1 MLTLSCLQVLSE
13 QIISNESRIAKTKV
27 IMNFN
32 KPRQMQFTFLVRYE
46 DFDKVE
52 AICSDM
58 KDHLLNTEG
67 IHRQL
72 PMWVGFTGVEGN
84 ACNVYTIVSPLPH
97 CLSNSAVLCWAV
109 LGCAV
114 LCWAGLCYARR
125 SCAACAVLDWAVLSC
140 DAWAGCAARL
150 GCAMLGWAILD
161 HVLGCAALC
170 WAMLGC
176 MCWAG
181 LCWTGLC
188 WGGLC

>member
-1 MLTLSCLQVLSE
+1 MESGWCFDLQVLSE

-46 DFDKVE
+46 DFGKVE

-84 ACNVYTIVSPLPH
+84 ACNVYTIVSVPPLVAELFCH
-97 CLSNSAVLCWAV
+97 AVFYMCNAFH
-109 LGCAV
+109 G
-114 LCWAGLCYARR
+114 
-125 SCAACAVLDWAVLSC
+125 AAL
-140 DAWAGCAARL
+140 ARL
-150 GCAMLGWAILD
+150 QS
-161 HVLGCAALC
+161 
-170 WAMLGC
+170 
-176 MCWAG
+176 
-181 LCWTGLC
+181 
-188 WGGLC
+188 

>member
-1 MLTLSCLQVLSE
+1 MQAELCPVLLQVLSE

-52 AICSDM
+52 AICTDM

-84 ACNVYTIVSPLPH
+84 ACNVYTIVSPF
-97 CLSNSAVLCWAV
+97 SSALGACAPVLCC

-114 LCWAGLCYARR
+114 
-125 SCAACAVLDWAVLSC
+125 
-140 DAWAGCAARL
+140 
-150 GCAMLGWAILD
+150 
-161 HVLGCAALC
+161 
-170 WAMLGC
+170 
-176 MCWAG
+176 
-181 LCWTGLC
+181 
-188 WGGLC
+188 